1 MLDPGWIIRFD
12 SRIQPKQPFMLLNFL
27 GKTLFPRQQP
37 WLQRRRVN
45 TILVTLLVA
54 VVVAGMAVAIMFFS
68 NSRR

>member
-1 MLDPGWIIRFD
+1 MLAPGGINRFD
-12 SRIQPKQPFMLLNFL
+12 CRFSQRNFFMPFNFL
-27 GKTLFPRQQP
+27 GKALFPRQQP

-54 VVVAGMAVAIMFFS
+54 VVAAGIAVVIMFFS